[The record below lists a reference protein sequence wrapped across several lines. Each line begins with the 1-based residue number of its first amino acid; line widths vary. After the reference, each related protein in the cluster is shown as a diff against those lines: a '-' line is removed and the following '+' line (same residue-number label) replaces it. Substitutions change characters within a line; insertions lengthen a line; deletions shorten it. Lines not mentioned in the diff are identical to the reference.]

1 MKWLWSLAYKP
12 PLSRGET
19 LPHLR
24 GLRVSLLP
32 GSLQPGFGD
41 PARHRGR
48 DLHRLPQE
56 WLVSDEVGIE
66 IARELGQGRH
76 GRTDRPQSR
85 WDEPVEIL
93 EVVVLAVVAISI
105 AWSGYQAARWDGLQA
120 ELYGEASTTR
130 VYDYVRTTLVLATVL
145 FLLALSQRLKV
156 PNFRIGVLIVAG
168 A

>member
-1 MKWLWSLAYKP
+1 M
-12 PLSRGET
+12 
-19 LPHLR
+19 
-24 GLRVSLLP
+24 
-32 GSLQPGFGD
+32 
-41 PARHRGR
+41 
-48 DLHRLPQE
+48 
-56 WLVSDEVGIE
+56 SDEAGIE
-66 IARELGQGRH
+66 IARELGLGRH
-76 GRTDRPQSR
+76 GRTHRPQSR

-120 ELYGEASTTR
+120 ELYGKASTTR